1 MNIKSVAAGFFASIL
16 FSGCVTTAPKTG
28 WIQRDASTNKGI
40 YVYSDGSRYEGGYLG
55 DKFHGNGSF
64 FYNYKYYGDYPSTTD
79 APQIDGATSSAK
91 FNNGSIDGESITF
104 TSNSEAQNNKV
115 SPDSF
120 KYVGGYSKGFKGAG
134 TVTFGN
140 GRVVKGQFDNESVPY
155 TIAPN
160 DRIIFKSSNLIGSY
174 FEGPVSV
181 KWPNGATFEGNSYRY
196 YLFDRSSGMSNPN
209 NLSCI
214 SSVFFG
220 YGTLRSPGQPNYV
233 GIVSE
238 DYATYLPRRAREA
251 DLVRYA
257 EELSE
262 CPSILAAARKSI
274 TNAQANYDAE
284 MAQGREQARASLA
297 RDLSKLSVNINNDMR
312 RVESASRGS
321 TVELDREKARLNT
334 VFNEGR
340 SRTTSN
346 NKSSGDLKSTI
357 SKNRSSISSAPID
370 QPDTSQKL
378 NKAESKNLFP
388 FSKSVTYQSTYGSK
402 GKEQALETVITERK
416 NSEPHFLA
424 FAATWS
430 VVSVSSPTCA
440 ASEHGLERGHWV
452 CKVTVMY
459 KGESTTNP
467 NSSSAGV
474 TRVQGR

>member
-1 MNIKSVAAGFFASIL
+1 MKIKSVAAGFFASIL

-28 WIQRDASTNKGI
+28 WIQRDANTNKGI
-40 YVYSDGSRYEGGYLG
+40 YVFSDGSRYEGGYLG

-140 GRVVKGQFDNESVPY
+140 GRVVKGQFGNESVPY

-220 YGTLRSPGQPNYV
+220 YGTLKSPGQPNYV

-321 TVELDREKARLNT
+321 TIDIDKEKARRNT
-334 VFNEGR
+334 VFNDARANFEKNNRTNAASKATIYSIKSPATTER
-340 SRTTSN
+340 SAPQGSRKSGGDATINETAAHKKSDVANKVSNN
-346 NKSSGDLKSTI
+346 NKSDKKL
-357 SKNRSSISSAPID
+357 SKEEKGGRSSPPLIILRSVTNEVRPEMPRESFTP
-370 QPDTSQKL
+370 PDTTQDLSKLLTDSQSS
-378 NKAESKNLFP
+378 NN
-388 FSKSVTYQSTYGSK
+388 STRAKK
-402 GKEQALETVITERK
+402 GQ
-416 NSEPHFLA
+416 
-424 FAATWS
+424 
-430 VVSVSSPTCA
+430 
-440 ASEHGLERGHWV
+440 
-452 CKVTVMY
+452 VM
-459 KGESTTNP
+459 
-467 NSSSAGV
+467 A
-474 TRVQGR
+474 R